1 MNFLS
6 LLAGKRA
13 VRLLT
18 LAGAMT
24 AVLMAGCAHLE
35 QKERELVFR
44 IEPGQARWFGGMP
57 QGVQEFNLPIP
68 GKAEHIHAIWWP
80 ARDPQ
85 APAMLYLHG
94 ARWNITGQM
103 FRIEQLHEFGFSV
116 LAVDYRGFGKSAG
129 ELPSE
134 QTVYEDARIAW
145 ERLTQLQPDAGKRY
159 IYGHSLG
166 GAVAVDLA
174 AALSDA
180 ADGRDNPTEANKAKS
195 RLPANG
201 LIIESSFTNLADMA
215 RSLSYGWLP
224 VQLILSQKFDSAE
237 KIAKVRM
244 PTLLVHGTS
253 DRYVPAHFSK
263 TLYELAT
270 APKKL
275 LLVEGATH
283 NNSMR
288 VGSDQYRAALDDL
301 FGLGQGKLSLAR

>member
-6 LLAGKRA
+6 LLSGTRA

-18 LAGAMT
+18 LAGAMA

-57 QGVQEFNLPIP
+57 QGVQELNLPVP
-68 GKAEHIHAIWWP
+68 GRAEHLHAIWWP
-80 ARDPQ
+80 ARDPE

-103 FRIEQLHEFGFSV
+103 FRIEQLREFGFSV

-129 ELPSE
+129 DLPSE

-145 ERLTQLQPDAGKRY
+145 EQLAQLQPDAGRRY

-174 AALSDA
+174 AALSDG
-180 ADGRDNPTEANKAKS
+180 ADGRDDARGGK
-195 RLPANG
+195 LPASG
-201 LIIESSFTNLADMA
+201 LIIESSFTTLADMA
-215 RSLSYGWLP
+215 RALSYGWLP
-224 VQLILSQKFDSAE
+224 VQLVLTQKFDSVE
-237 KIAKVRM
+237 KIARVRM

-253 DRYVPAHFSK
+253 DRYVPARFSK
-263 TLYELAT
+263 TLYERAT

-275 LLVEGATH
+275 LLVEGGSH

-288 VGSDQYRAALDDL
+288 VGSAQYRAALNDL
-301 FGLGQGKLSLAR
+301 FGLGRQGQGRLSLAR

>member
-1 MNFLS
+1 
-6 LLAGKRA
+6 
-13 VRLLT
+13 
-18 LAGAMT
+18 MT

-103 FRIEQLHEFGFSV
+103 FRIEQLREFGFSV
-116 LAVDYRGFGKSAG
+116 LAVDYRGFGKSDG

-174 AALSDA
+174 ATLSDA
-180 ADGRDNPTEANKAKS
+180 AVARDNAGGS
-195 RLPANG
+195 LPANG
-201 LIIESSFTNLADMA
+201 LIIESSFTTRADMA

-263 TLYELAT
+263 TLYDLAT

-275 LLVEGATH
+275 LLVEGGSH

-288 VGSDQYRAALDDL
+288 MGSDQYRAALSDL

>member
-1 MNFLS
+1 MNLLS
-6 LLAGKRA
+6 LITGRRT

-18 LAGAMT
+18 LAGAMS
-24 AVLMAGCAHLE
+24 AALMAGCAHLE

-68 GKAEHIHAIWWP
+68 GRDEHIHAIWWP
-80 ARDPQ
+80 AHDAG
-85 APAMLYLHG
+85 APAVLYLHG

-103 FRIEQLHEFGFSV
+103 FRIEQLREFGFSV

-129 ELPSE
+129 QLPSE

-145 ERLTQLQPDAGKRY
+145 ERLAQLQPDAGKRY

-174 AALSDA
+174 ATLSDA
-180 ADGRDNPTEANKAKS
+180 ANARDNAS
-195 RLPANG
+195 QLPANG
-201 LIIESSFTNLADMA
+201 LIIESSFTTLADMA

-237 KIAKVRM
+237 KIARVRM
-244 PTLLVHGTS
+244 PTLLVHGTN
-253 DRYVPAHFSK
+253 DRYVPAHFSR

-275 LLVEGATH
+275 LLVEGGSH

-288 VGSDQYRAALDDL
+288 MGSDQYRAALSDL
-301 FGLGQGKLSLAR
+301 YGLGQGKLSLAR

>member
-1 MNFLS
+1 M
-6 LLAGKRA
+6 
-13 VRLLT
+13 RLLT
-18 LAGAMT
+18 LAGAMS
-24 AVLMAGCAHLE
+24 AALMAGCAHLE

-57 QGVQEFNLPIP
+57 HGVQEINLPIP
-68 GKAEHIHAIWWP
+68 GRAEHIHAIWWP
-80 ARDPQ
+80 ARDAE
-85 APAMLYLHG
+85 APAVLYLHG

-103 FRIEQLHEFGFSV
+103 FRIEQLREFGFSV

-145 ERLTQLQPDAGKRY
+145 ERLAQLQPDAGKRY

-174 AALSDA
+174 ATLSDA
-180 ADGRDNPTEANKAKS
+180 ANARDNANQ
-195 RLPANG
+195 LPANG
-201 LIIESSFTNLADMA
+201 LIIESSFTTLADMA

-237 KIAKVRM
+237 KIARVRM

-263 TLYELAT
+263 MLYELAT

-275 LLVEGATH
+275 LLVEGGSH

-288 VGSDQYRAALDDL
+288 MGSDQYRAALSDL
-301 FGLGQGKLSLAR
+301 FGLGQGRLSLAR